1 MLFGGTSW
9 FKMASRHSAEELSS
23 IPKHEKAVMNLI
35 EKIHVLNKLHLGMSY
50 SATGPEFNVNELTIY
65 IK

>member
-1 MLFGGTSW
+1 
-9 FKMASRHSAEELSS
+9 MASRHSAEELSS
-23 IPKHEKAVMNLI
+23 IPKHEKAVMNLT